1 MIATYLHALLT
12 MLTEMAPYLI
22 LGFLIAGILHVYIP
36 GHVLARWLGGN
47 DLKSVVYASMI
58 GVPLPLC
65 SCGVIPAGLSIHR
78 EGASKGSTV
87 SFLISTPQTGVDSI
101 LVTYSLLGLPLAVL
115 RPIIAFATGI
125 LGGWA
130 VNLFAPGTGRQAK
143 VLSRSAVGGSRVK
156 NPGGVFSY
164 AFGSFMDEIADW
176 LIIGLILAAVIA
188 VLIPDDFFQSA
199 VFSGTFTGMLIIL
212 AASVPFYICA
222 TGSVPIAAALMM
234 KGLDVGS
241 VVVFLMAGPATN
253 IASLILISKNLG
265 MRVASIYLSAIISGA
280 LISGLAINE
289 FLPASL
295 FTTPIATDGLHSGHG
310 LNTIG
315 WISAIILLALLA
327 RIYFIRLQ
335 RYRRR
340 SGVSENSGKQTLKL
354 EVEGMTCNNCVAR
367 VESALSDIHELESI
381 RADFKS
387 NTVVVQGKDIDI
399 AQLKERI
406 NKTGYIF
413 KR

>member
-47 DLKSVVYASMI
+47 DLKPVVYASMI

-199 VFSGTFTGMLIIL
+199 VFSG
-212 AASVPFYICA
+212 SVNIC
-222 TGSVPIAAALMM
+222 
-234 KGLDVGS
+234 
-241 VVVFLMAGPATN
+241 
-253 IASLILISKNLG
+253 
-265 MRVASIYLSAIISGA
+265 
-280 LISGLAINE
+280 
-289 FLPASL
+289 
-295 FTTPIATDGLHSGHG
+295 
-310 LNTIG
+310 
-315 WISAIILLALLA
+315 
-327 RIYFIRLQ
+327 
-335 RYRRR
+335 
-340 SGVSENSGKQTLKL
+340 
-354 EVEGMTCNNCVAR
+354 
-367 VESALSDIHELESI
+367 
-381 RADFKS
+381 
-387 NTVVVQGKDIDI
+387 
-399 AQLKERI
+399 
-406 NKTGYIF
+406 
-413 KR
+413 